1 MSYPKFVVNYSMQA
15 AYQSPYSAG
24 SAAAA
29 AAAASAFAAGY
40 YPQNS
45 AYGVISQS
53 YSGECFHSFTYFTSK
68 SNNCKIYVFF

>member
-1 MSYPKFVVNYSMQA
+1 MQA

-29 AAAASAFAAGY
+29 AAAASAFAGY
-40 YPQNS
+40 YPQTN

-53 YSGECFHSFTYFTSK
+53 YSGECAIFLSHISFQL
-68 SNNCKIYVFF
+68 

>member
-1 MSYPKFVVNYSMQA
+1 MQA

-40 YPQNS
+40 YPQTN
-45 AYGVISQS
+45 AYGVISQP
-53 YSGECFHSFTYFTSK
+53 YNGE
-68 SNNCKIYVFF
+68 